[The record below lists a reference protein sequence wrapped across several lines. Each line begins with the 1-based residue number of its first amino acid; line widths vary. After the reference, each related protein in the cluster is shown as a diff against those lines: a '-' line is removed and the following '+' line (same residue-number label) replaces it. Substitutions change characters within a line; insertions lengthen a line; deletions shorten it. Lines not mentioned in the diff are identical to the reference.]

1 MKVYS
6 ASRKQPLSRGQI
18 ACIGPV
24 VTINVA
30 RGCAGGC
37 AFCYARCIPGGPERD
52 TIWVYSDLPTQLRR
66 DLDNRARRGKL
77 PGFVVFSTASD
88 PFLGDPHLRETARAC
103 IEVLIRRDV
112 GLTLSTRGEIPAEV
126 IQILAQRPDR
136 VNITVPIASMSPAYT
151 AEWEPGTASPERRL
165 FTVQKLR
172 EAGLRTELRFEPV
185 IPFVNDDNASLRELF
200 SAIASTGQKRV
211 MLRLMQLWPGVA
223 DQLRREAPPE
233 LVRLVLGCF
242 PSLQETGRAADF
254 DHVAPRQALATLRR
268 AQRVARDHGLRLQ
281 ACRCHNPGLPAGRCV
296 VAPPHAEP
304 RGQSKL
310 FDD

>member
-18 ACIGPV
+18 ACLGPV
-24 VTINVA
+24 VTVNVA
-30 RGCAGGC
+30 RGCAGEC
-37 AFCYARCIPGGPERD
+37 AFCYARCIPRGPERD
-52 TIWVYSDLPTQLRR
+52 TMWVYSDLPTQLRR
-66 DLDNRARRGKL
+66 DLDQRARRGTL
-77 PGFVVFSTASD
+77 PGYVVFSTASD
-88 PFLGDPHLRETARAC
+88 PFLGDAHLRETARAC

-112 GLTLSTRGEIPAEV
+112 GISLSTRGAVPPEV
-126 IQILAQRPDR
+126 IQLFAQRPER
-136 VNITVPIASMSPAYT
+136 VNVTVPLASMSMDYT
-151 AEWEPGTASPERRL
+151 SIWEPGTAPPEQRL
-165 FTVQKLR
+165 FAVQKLR
-172 EAGLRTELRFEPV
+172 EAGVRAELRFEPV
-185 IPFVNDDNASLRELF
+185 IPFVNDDNATLDALF
-200 SAIASTGQKRV
+200 SEVASTGQRRL
-211 MLRLMQLWPGVA
+211 MLRLVQLWPGVA

-242 PSLQETGRAADF
+242 PSLQETGKAADF

-268 AQRVARDHGLRLQ
+268 AQRVARDHGIRLQ

-310 FDD
+310 FEQ